1 MHCYNIFE
9 GVSFLDTTLVAAY
22 IAAGAAII
30 GVILGS
36 AIAGAGNWYG
46 RSKRRRN
53 IRRVLFWEH
62 AYNVGILEGFWKQV
76 NQAGQPQ
83 GNLAAAEEFERNLR
97 LSEVNLDDWG
107 HQMWQSYA
115 GEVASALSEEEFN
128 QSYRL
133 HSALDKFSSRRRS
146 LAAIIHGDYVE
157 AGMKAYN
164 RQKQLQSSS
173 PGAYTPNDAAAI
185 HNTNEFIRPLWEEC
199 VRIYTICHQIGN
211 PIRS

>member
-1 MHCYNIFE
+1 M
-9 GVSFLDTTLVAAY
+9 DTTLVAAY
-22 IAAGAAII
+22 IATGSAIV

-36 AIAGAGNWYG
+36 SIAGAGNWYG

-53 IRRVLFWEH
+53 VRRVLSWEH
-62 AYNVGILEGFWKQV
+62 TYNVDILEEFWKQV
-76 NQAGQPQ
+76 NQADQQ
-83 GNLAAAEEFERNLR
+83 QSRADAVEEFERNLR
-97 LSEVNLDDWG
+97 LSTENLDDWG

-133 HSALDKFSSRRRS
+133 HNALDKFSSRRRS
-146 LAAIIHGDYVE
+146 LSTMIHGDYVE
-157 AGMKAYN
+157 AGMKVYN

-185 HNTNEFIRPLWEEC
+185 HNTNEFIRPLWEE
-199 VRIYTICHQIGN
+199 
-211 PIRS
+211 

>member
-1 MHCYNIFE
+1 M
-9 GVSFLDTTLVAAY
+9 DTTLVAAY

-53 IRRVLFWEH
+53 VRRVLSWEH

-83 GNLAAAEEFERNLR
+83 GQLDAVEEFERNLR
-97 LSEVNLDDWG
+97 LSEENLDDWG
-107 HQMWQSYA
+107 HQMWQSYS

-133 HSALDKFSSRRRS
+133 HSTLDKFSSRRKS
-146 LAAIIHGDYVE
+146 FAAIIHGDFGK
-157 AGMKAYN
+157 AGMMAYN
-164 RQKQLQSSS
+164 RQKQLQGSS
-173 PGAYTPNDAAAI
+173 PGAYTPNDTAGI
-185 HNTNEFIRPLWEEC
+185 HNTNEFVRPLWDEC

-211 PIRS
+211 PIQS